1 MSATASPSLAGWNV
15 QGVLALR
22 PDSGCSHQPPV
33 QITSEP
39 AVAVQVADAQAVR
52 EPEGAGDG
60 LARAARLAD
69 RVHLPGLRRVAAGR
83 EPGHLAFVVLALGL
97 PAHDEHAVAVAEEVG
112 VERRLVAGAVPDLV
126 LAASSRPCPW
136 GSRTRRQATPG
147 KPMTIWS
154 AQPSP
159 LTSSVQQVMHSL

>member
-15 QGVLALR
+15 QGVLLLR

-33 QITSEP
+33 QITSRP
-39 AVAVQVADAQAVR
+39 AVAVQVADAEAVR

-60 LARAARLAD
+60 LAGAARLAD
-69 RVHLPGLRRVAAGR
+69 RVHLPGLGRVAAGR

-97 PAHDEHAVAVAEEVG
+97 PAHDQHAVAVAEEVG

-126 LAASSRPCPW
+126 LGPVARLCPW
-136 GSRTRRQATPG
+136 GSRTRGPARRG
-147 KPMTIWS
+147 S
-154 AQPSP
+154 R
-159 LTSSVQQVMHSL
+159 